1 MRSAT
6 CHGYAAAV
14 NHLFLL
20 RDFSQPTDFN
30 DKENMGTTIL
40 HNLKREDAI
49 ALQHSPL
56 TAEIFA
62 ELKRMADAS
71 PADSPEQVV
80 FNMASFGRVT
90 GPRASEYAQKTQTRV
105 EIHEYPSGKKVTK
118 AFLAED
124 FNFFDKNKRK
134 IKVFNKSSLKRVHSM
149 QVKWRIQKN
158 RQNGQTLHIMAE
170 LDHPDICPVR
180 NAFLLVLRKQRLQHS
195 LSLPLAIFQ
204 NKSGDVKYL
213 TASKIAEVLRK
224 AARTAHPDLTEDE
237 IQKFSA
243 HSIRVWACV
252 LLSEAGMKPDFIK
265 SRLRWMGESYRTY
278 LRDTDKITDQ
288 HLVALADASSE
299 VMNLIDSMNNLS
311 IPDDIEEDLEMGE
324 YTDIIS

>member
-1 MRSAT
+1 M
-6 CHGYAAAV
+6 
-14 NHLFLL
+14 
-20 RDFSQPTDFN
+20 
-30 DKENMGTTIL
+30 K
-40 HNLKREDAI
+40 
-49 ALQHSPL
+49 
-56 TAEIFA
+56 
-62 ELKRMADAS
+62 
-71 PADSPEQVV
+71 
-80 FNMASFGRVT
+80 
-90 GPRASEYAQKTQTRV
+90 
-105 EIHEYPSGKKVTK
+105 
-118 AFLAED
+118 
-124 FNFFDKNKRK
+124 
-134 IKVFNKSSLKRVHSM
+134 
-149 QVKWRIQKN
+149 VKWRIQKN

-180 NAFLLVLRKQRLQHS
+180 NAFQLVLRKQRLQHS